1 MWGIT
6 KRTFMKII
14 IAGGTG
20 FIGQALTH
28 HFLARGDE
36 LIIVGRSGQKIKN
49 LFKNKVHAVTW
60 DEFKKRKQEFISASN
75 LVINLAG
82 ANIAEKRW
90 TEERKEEIIN
100 SRVQATRTLSQA
112 CAQFRAASPPLFNA
126 SAVGIYGLKSIP
138 TYNTTMNTTQ
148 LPPSFSEEDPIDFE
162 NPTDFVSKVAR
173 AWEMATESAK
183 SKGVRVINLRFGLVL
198 DKKGMLAKLKLP
210 FLLGL
215 GGPIGTGNQP
225 FPWVTLRDLISA
237 VDFLFAQKHISGPV
251 NIVSP
256 QCVPQKE
263 FAKAFASVLNRPSL
277 LTTPRFLVELLF
289 GEMGKE
295 LLLSGQCAYPA
306 VLLSNG
312 FIFRYENIR
321 HALKYIFRGKSE

>member
-1 MWGIT
+1 
-6 KRTFMKII
+6 MKVI

-36 LIIVGRSGQKIKN
+36 LIIIGRHDQKIKN
-49 LFKNKVHAVTW
+49 LFKDKVNAITW
-60 DEFKKRKQEFISASN
+60 EDFKKRKQELISASN
-75 LVINLAG
+75 LIINLAG

-100 SRVQATRTLSQA
+100 SRVQATRILSQA
-112 CAQFRAASPPLFNA
+112 CAEFRAQSPPLFNA
-126 SAVGIYGLKSIP
+126 SAVGIYGLQSILTDNITAKRTP
-138 TYNTTMNTTQ
+138 
-148 LPPSFSEEDPIDFE
+148 LPPPFTEEDPIDFE

-173 AWEMATESAK
+173 AWEMATECAK

-225 FPWVTLRDLISA
+225 FSWVTRRDLISA
-237 VDFLFAQKHISGPV
+237 IDFLFTQRHISGPV

-256 QCVPQKE
+256 QCISQKE
-263 FAKAFASVLNRPSL
+263 FAKTFASVLNRPSF

-312 FIFRYENIR
+312 FIFRDENIR
-321 HALKYIFRGKSE
+321 HALKSIFRGKSE